1 MASGCAGQGRGLVSR
16 EPQADVLIIGSGASG
31 AALSWR
37 LSGHGAKVVCLEQ
50 GTWVDRSRLPKA
62 HGDWEV
68 RGRRYW
74 APNPTVRRWPADY
87 PVASEGDDPI
97 DVYMYNAVGGSQIG
111 FAGNYW
117 RFAPSD
123 FKVKSLDGVG
133 ADWPLSY
140 EDLAPY
146 YTINEAEVGV
156 AGLAGD
162 PCGPERPP
170 LPNPP
175 APLGRPGQLLVD
187 AYEKLGWYWWPTEQS
202 ITTEAY
208 RGRPACDNRGWCT
221 FGCPQGSLSTAD
233 LTYWPGARKNGVELR
248 TNSRVREIMLGPD
261 GRAVGARY
269 YDQDG
274 VLREA
279 RAAVVVV
286 ACGGLGTPRLLK
298 MSTSTAHPDGLAN
311 SSGLVGKNLMVH
323 VQSFAVGHFN
333 EPVDGWNGTW
343 GGTVS
348 TRQFYET
355 DPARGYAR
363 GFIMS
368 GCRGWSPLNLALQIA
383 PWGSGHH
390 AAFDERINHEISLY
404 LCGEDLPE
412 ESNRVEL
419 DWGHLDDFGMPG
431 VRTHHALNEN
441 SRSLGADMIAH
452 GRQVLE
458 AAGANSVRDF
468 GLAPIW
474 GWHLLGTARMGTD
487 PDMSVTDSFNR
498 AHDVP
503 NLFIADASSMP
514 SSGGV
519 NPSST
524 IQALALRCADHI
536 WEQRRDW

>member
-1 MASGCAGQGRGLVSR
+1 MSK
-16 EPQADVLIIGSGASG
+16 EPPADVLVIGSGASG

-37 LSGHGAKVVCLEQ
+37 LSEHGARVLCLEQ
-50 GTWVDRSRLPKA
+50 GEWVDRARLPKA
-62 HGDWEV
+62 HVDWEV

-74 APNPTVRRWPADY
+74 AANPNVRQWPADY
-87 PVASEGDDPI
+87 PVGSDGEDPI

-123 FKVKSLDGVG
+123 FKVHSLDGVG
-133 ADWPLSY
+133 VDWPLTY

-146 YTINEAEVGV
+146 YTINEAIVGV

-162 PCGPERPP
+162 PCGPDRDP

-175 APLGRPGQLLVD
+175 AALGRPGELLVN

-202 ITTEAY
+202 ITTQAY

-233 LTYWPGARKNGVELR
+233 LTYWPGALKNGVELR
-248 TNSRVREIMLGPD
+248 TRARVREIMVSPD
-261 GRAVGARY
+261 GRATGARY
-269 YDQDG
+269 YDENG
-274 VLREA
+274 TIREA
-279 RAAVVVV
+279 RASVVVV

-298 MSTSTAHPDGLAN
+298 MSASSAHPHGLAN

-323 VQSFAVGHFN
+323 VQSFVVGQFS
-333 EPVDGWNGTW
+333 ERVDGWRGTW

-355 DPARGYAR
+355 DPARDYVR

-390 AAFDERINHEISLY
+390 AAFDERIDHEISMY

-419 DWGHLDDFGMPG
+419 DWEHLDGFGLPG
-431 VRTHHALNEN
+431 IRTHHALNEN
-441 SRSLGADMIAH
+441 SRRLGKDMIAH

-458 AAGANSVRDF
+458 AAGAVSVRDF

-474 GWHLLGTARMGTD
+474 GWHLLGTARMGID
-487 PDMSVTDSFNR
+487 PDTSVADAFNR

-503 NLFIADASSMP
+503 NLFIADGSSMP
-514 SSGGV
+514 TSAGV

-524 IQALALRCADHI
+524 IQAIALRCADHI
-536 WEQRRDW
+536 WQRRRDWTATE

>member
-1 MASGCAGQGRGLVSR
+1 MSR
-16 EPQADVLIIGSGASG
+16 EPGADVLVIGSGAAG
-31 AALSWR
+31 AAICKR
-37 LSGHGAKVVCLEQ
+37 LSNHGANVVCLEQ
-50 GTWVDRSRLPKA
+50 GDWIDRARLPKA
-62 HGDWEV
+62 HVDWEV
-68 RGRRYW
+68 RGRRHW
-74 APNPTVRRWPADY
+74 AANPNVRRWAADY
-87 PVASEGDDPI
+87 PVGSEGEDPI
-97 DVYMYNAVGGSQIG
+97 DIYMYNAVGGSQVG

-117 RFAPSD
+117 RMAPSD
-123 FKVKSLDGVG
+123 FRVHTLDGVG
-133 ADWPLSY
+133 VDWPMTY
-140 EDLAPY
+140 QELAPY
-146 YTINEAEVGV
+146 YAINEAEVGV

-162 PCGPERPP
+162 PCGPEREP

-202 ITTEAY
+202 ITTQAY

-233 LTYWPGARKNGVELR
+233 LTYWPGALKNGVDLR
-248 TNSRVREIMLGPD
+248 TSARVREILLGPD
-261 GRAVGARY
+261 GRAIGASY
-269 YDQDG
+269 YDKDG
-274 VLREA
+274 LIREA

-286 ACGGLGTPRLLK
+286 ACGGIGTPRLLM
-298 MSTSTAHPDGLAN
+298 MSASASHPDGLAN

-323 VQSFAVGHFN
+323 VQSFAVGQF
-333 EPVDGWNGTW
+333 EQPVDGWRGTW

-355 DPARGYAR
+355 DAARDYVR

-368 GCRGWSPLNLALQIA
+368 GCPGWSPLNLALQIA

-390 AAFDERINHEISLY
+390 DAFDERINHEISMY
-404 LCGEDLPE
+404 MCGEDLPE

-419 DWGHLDDFGMPG
+419 DWEHLDGFGMPG
-431 VRTHHALNEN
+431 IRTHHALNEN
-441 SRSLGADMIAH
+441 SRRLGKDMIAH

-458 AAGANSVRDF
+458 AAGAKSVRDF

-487 PDMSVTDSFNR
+487 PNTSVADAFNR

-503 NLFIADASSMP
+503 NLFIADSSSLP
-514 SSGGV
+514 TSGGV

-524 IQALALRCADHI
+524 IQAIALRSADHI
-536 WEQRRDW
+536 WAGRRDWSAAE